1 MFFGAAEARN
11 KMSSDNKKVVEEGCL
26 ALFRSYKAL
35 PKSKALIKYLSEPG
49 VKTAMIKTE
58 EFYMQDNNKN
68 MHIVTDP
75 LLFVIDEKNN
85 QIELTDKGIDILTGN
100 SEDPKFF
107 VMPDVAAELAELAN
121 ETLSTEGGNEQFQQ
135 KFRVK
140 VHRSTNTESLYFL
153 FEVLITTPSLGLG

>member
-1 MFFGAAEARN
+1 
-11 KMSSDNKKVVEEGCL
+11 
-26 ALFRSYKAL
+26 
-35 PKSKALIKYLSEPG
+35 
-49 VKTAMIKTE
+49 
-58 EFYMQDNNKN
+58 MQDNNKN

-121 ETLSTEGGNEQFQQ
+121 ETLSTEERQSR
-135 KFRVK
+135 KDD
-140 VHRSTNTESLYFL
+140 
-153 FEVLITTPSLGLG
+153 IM